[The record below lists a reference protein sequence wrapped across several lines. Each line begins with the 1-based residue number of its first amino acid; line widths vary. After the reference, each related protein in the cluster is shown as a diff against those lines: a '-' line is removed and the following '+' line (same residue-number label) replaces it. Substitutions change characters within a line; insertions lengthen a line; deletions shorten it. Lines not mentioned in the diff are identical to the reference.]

1 MRAVLAHTDL
11 DDALDGFDS
20 KPQASWSADEKKNNR
35 KALSQIHL
43 HLSNNILQEVL
54 QEKTAAALWLKLGSI
69 CMSKDLTSKM
79 HVKMKLFSHKLQEG
93 GSLVNHLSTFKE
105 IVSDLTAMEVK
116 FDDEDLALMLLCSL
130 PQSYSN
136 FRDTILYSHDT
147 LTVSEVYEALHAKE
161 KMKSMVSSE
170 SSNVHGEA
178 LQVRGRSEK
187 KKSNNG
193 PRGKSSN
200 GYRGRSKSRGK
211 DKFCRYCKKDNHDIS
226 ECYKLKN
233 KEKMNGTY
241 KTKGQFDEEGKA
253 SIAAN
258 DSNSDG
264 EILIAFAGCA
274 SSGDEWILDT
284 AASYHICI
292 PT

>member
-1 MRAVLAHTDL
+1 
-11 DDALDGFDS
+11 
-20 KPQASWSADEKKNNR
+20 
-35 KALSQIHL
+35 
-43 HLSNNILQEVL
+43 
-54 QEKTAAALWLKLGSI
+54 
-69 CMSKDLTSKM
+69 MSKDLTSKM

-93 GSLVNHLSTFKE
+93 GSLLNHLSTFKE
-105 IVSDLTAMEVK
+105 IVSDLNAMEVK

-130 PQSYSN
+130 PPSYSN

-147 LTVSEVYEALHAKE
+147 LTLSEVYEALHAKE
-161 KMKSMVSSE
+161 KLKLMVSSE

-178 LQVRGRSEK
+178 MQVRGRSEK

-193 PRGKSSN
+193 PRVNSFN

-233 KEKMNGTY
+233 KEKRNDTF
-241 KTKGQFDEEGKA
+241 KPKGKFDEEGKA

-264 EILIAFAGCA
+264 EILVAFAGCA

-284 AASYHICI
+284 AASFHICQHI
-292 PT
+292 DWFTTYEPVKGVGSVRMGDDTPHPIVGIGSVQIKMFDGIVRTITDVRHVPGMKINLLSLEYF